1 MQPFEI
7 RKKDE
12 TINQRI
18 ARYRKAVGYS
28 QKEMADFLGEKHST
42 YAQKERCGTIDC
54 DTLIKISYILGMD
67 INIFLYGEN
76 SEEEV
81 VNILRFVTTPQ
92 EKQLIKVLRQL
103 KPKQRDLVYELVG
116 FLVNS
121 K

>member
-54 DTLIKISYILGMD
+54 NMLIKISYILGIDAMVL
-67 INIFLYGEN
+67 LYGEK
-76 SEEEV
+76 SEEET
-81 VNILRFVTTPQ
+81 VNILRFITTAR
-92 EKQLIKVLRQL
+92 ERKLIEVMRDL
-103 KPKQRDLVYELVG
+103 KPNYQDLVYQTVG
-116 FLVNS
+116 IMIHW

>member
-67 INIFLYGEN
+67 INIMVIVSRNSAIQHYFDTKSMIWKQIFDEN
-76 SEEEV
+76 LTIPISM
-81 VNILRFVTTPQ
+81 NIAH
-92 EKQLIKVLRQL
+92 
-103 KPKQRDLVYELVG
+103 
-116 FLVNS
+116 N
-121 K
+121 